1 MGEEEEEGDNARK
14 GGRDRKC
21 AARKRK
27 EECPDGP
34 REKLGLG
41 TATTTTT
48 KGPTT
53 NLRSSNCFTDALG
66 QERQKEEID
75 GLKEKGGIREEGSD
89 DG

>member
-1 MGEEEEEGDNARK
+1 MGEEEEEEGDNARK
-14 GGRDRKC
+14 GGIGNARP
-21 AARKRK
+21 ARKRK
-27 EECPDGP
+27 EECP
-34 REKLGLG
+34 ELGLG
-41 TATTTTT
+41 TATTTTTT